1 MSKVKQRIGI
11 LWFRND
17 LRVHDNLLLN
27 QTIELLEKKKIDKIL
42 PIYCYDKDLFL
53 GKSRLAKLPRCG
65 LIRRNFIIECVENLR
80 DNLIKNLQSNLFTI
94 YGIPEFEIMKL
105 IEQILSKDDSV
116 QIDLFITSKEINS
129 EEIDMENRLKE
140 MLNERKI
147 SLKLVW

>member
-1 MSKVKQRIGI
+1 MSKNKQRIGI

-65 LIRRNFIIECVENLR
+65 SIRRNFIIECVENLR
-80 DNLIKNLQSNLFTI
+80 DNLIKKLQSNLFTI

-105 IEQILSKDDSV
+105 IEQILSKDDTF
-116 QIDLFITSKEINS
+116 DP
-129 EEIDMENRLKE
+129 
-140 MLNERKI
+140 ER
-147 SLKLVW
+147 VPTRP

>member
-1 MSKVKQRIGI
+1 MSKNKQRIGI

-65 LIRRNFIIECVENLR
+65 SIRRNFIIECVENLR
-80 DNLIKNLQSNLFTI
+80 DNLIKKLQSNLFTI

-116 QIDLFITSKEINS
+116 QIDLVITSKEINS